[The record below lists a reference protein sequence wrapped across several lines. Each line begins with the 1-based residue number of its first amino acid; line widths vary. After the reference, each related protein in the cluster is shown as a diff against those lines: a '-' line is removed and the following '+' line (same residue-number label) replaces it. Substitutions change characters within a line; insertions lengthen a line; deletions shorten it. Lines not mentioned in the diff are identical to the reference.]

1 MIKNTFYT
9 LIVLLFSTAAALY
22 LFRPELLADYIDV
35 EAQHTEHEADD
46 EHAGHGGHG
55 GHDDHEDEAPKGPHR
70 GRLLQQGDF
79 SLEVTVFETGVE
91 PEFHVYAYEHGQPVA
106 PGEVSVQIELE
117 RLDGQR
123 DSFNFEPREDY
134 LQGDGVVVEPHSFDV
149 SVKAEFAGQHYE
161 WHYDNYEGRVQIE
174 PRIAEQTGLKTEP
187 AGAQI
192 IHESIELTGR
202 VQADPNRLSHVR
214 ARFPG
219 MVKTVRKQLGEPVRK
234 GEVLVIIQSDESLQN
249 YEVRA
254 PISGLI
260 IKRDVQV
267 GEATA
272 DESLFTIYDL
282 SQVWVELDVFER
294 DLNRVQAGQPVYLE
308 TLGGDSLEATISW
321 LSPMAAHASQSIQA
335 RVVVDNPNNRL
346 RPGQFIRARVTIA
359 EHAVPLAVRP
369 SGIQSFRDFQ
379 VVFAQFDDRYEVRM
393 LELGRRDQNWV
404 EVLGGLKPGTPY
416 VTENSYL
423 IKADIE
429 KSGATHDH

>member
-9 LIVLLFSTAAALY
+9 LIVLLFSTAAAIY

-35 EAQHTEHEADD
+35 EAQHSQNQAD
-46 EHAGHGGHG
+46 HAGHGGHE
-55 GHDDHEDEAPKGPHR
+55 GHEEAEVPKGPHR
-70 GRLLQQGDF
+70 GRLLKQGDF
-79 SLEVTVFETGVE
+79 SLEVTIFETGVE
-91 PEFHVYAYEHGQPVA
+91 PEFHLYAYEHGKPLA

-117 RLDGQR
+117 RLDGQVDR
-123 DSFNFEPREDY
+123 FSFEPQRDY
-134 LQGDGVVVEPHSFDV
+134 LLGDGVVTEPHSFVV
-149 SVKAEFAGQHYE
+149 SVTAEFAGQRYD
-161 WHYDNYEGRVQIE
+161 WHYDNYEGRVQID
-174 PRIAEQTGLKTEP
+174 PHVAEQTGIKTEP
-187 AGAQI
+187 AGPQT
-192 IHESIELTGR
+192 IHQTVEFKGR

-219 MVKTVRKQLGEPVRK
+219 MVKTVRKQLGEQVRK
-234 GEVLVIIQSDESLQN
+234 GEVLVVIQSDESLQN

-254 PISGLI
+254 PIGGVI

-294 DLNRVQAGQPVYLE
+294 DLNRVQVGQAVYLE
-308 TLGGDSLEATISW
+308 TLGGDSLEATINW
-321 LSPMAAHASQSIQA
+321 LSPIAAHASQSIQA
-335 RVVVDNPNNRL
+335 RVVVDNPDNRL

-369 SGIQSFRDFQ
+369 SGIQDFRDFK
-379 VVFAQFDDRYEVRM
+379 VVFAQFHDRYEVRM
-393 LELGRRDQNWV
+393 LELGRRDQDWV
-404 EVLGGLKPGTPY
+404 EVLGGLKPDTEY

-429 KSGATHDH
+429 KSGASHDH